1 MGGALSDHL
10 KSKRKELPRENSPG
24 GFDTGSLE
32 FEEPAVSHLERT
44 FSKKT
49 FCQHEAPAA
58 GRGFV
63 EHSLGWGWEAG
74 SL

>member
-1 MGGALSDHL
+1 M
-10 KSKRKELPRENSPG
+10 
-24 GFDTGSLE
+24 GSLE
-32 FEEPAVSHLERT
+32 FEELAVSHLERT